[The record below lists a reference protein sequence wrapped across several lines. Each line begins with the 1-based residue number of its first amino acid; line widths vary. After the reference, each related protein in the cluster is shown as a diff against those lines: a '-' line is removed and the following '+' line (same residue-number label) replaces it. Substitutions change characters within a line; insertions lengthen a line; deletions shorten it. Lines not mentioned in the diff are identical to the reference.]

1 MTLTINDTTMTS
13 DQTAHVARQALSP
26 QHGWEVSWLP
36 GQILD
41 RNTAITAMIL
51 ADLAG
56 EPDLRRR
63 APALARRRELV
74 RRARPVR
81 SRRPHPRFPATPDSR
96 PPARTTQAATRP
108 GGGRL
113 TSPARHPD
121 RPAPH
126 YQAAPRRLP
135 ARITPTAV
143 NGAMPAADHG
153 YRLPEDGPL
162 PDLALYERLI
172 SDGIAAADARD
183 GPVDHVTARRL
194 GIWLAARP
202 QSPAFAQALVR
213 FAETGAVT
221 HALKTQLRI
230 HARSATHAD
239 RPQAA
244 RLLHYCVA
252 RGTELGPV
260 GENFA
265 AACDQIDRADTMLAG
280 LRDRARHGRAH
291 PGQAWPDIDG
301 PRITALAR
309 QDSETQTVTL
319 VLDSTTA
326 SIAIFAIAAHADER
340 EAHIR
345 EVAAIRQDPARGLL
359 HQAQPPGHRRP
370 RDTHRRPAARRRAR
384 LPHRTR
390 PRHRP
395 HVTRTRQTA
404 PFA

>member
-1 MTLTINDTTMTS
+1 
-13 DQTAHVARQALSP
+13 
-26 QHGWEVSWLP
+26 
-36 GQILD
+36 
-41 RNTAITAMIL
+41 
-51 ADLAG
+51 
-56 EPDLRRR
+56 
-63 APALARRRELV
+63 
-74 RRARPVR
+74 
-81 SRRPHPRFPATPDSR
+81 
-96 PPARTTQAATRP
+96 
-108 GGGRL
+108 L

-126 YQAAPRRLP
+126 DQAAPRRLP

-162 PDLALYERLI
+162 PDLALHERLI

-202 QSPAFAQALVR
+202 QSPVFAQALVR
-213 FAETGAVT
+213 FTETGAVT

-244 RLLHYCVA
+244 RLLHYCAA
-252 RGTELGPV
+252 RGTDLGPV

-280 LRDRARHGRAH
+280 LRGRARYGRAH

-309 QDSETQTVTL
+309 QESETQTVTL

-345 EVAAIRQDPARGLL
+345 EVRQFSKTLPEDSYTRRNRQAIAARETRIAARLRAVE
-359 HQAQPPGHRRP
+359 QACQTALD
-370 RDTHRRPAARRRAR
+370 RDTAPTSPEAARS
-384 LPHRTR
+384 
-390 PRHRP
+390 PRSPEHADDKAIGFEAEP
-395 HVTRTRQTA
+395 
-404 PFA
+404 